1 MNHPAPRNPAKAGDA
16 PSEKRGPRQPYSSA
30 AYELLKQRILDNEM
44 TAGFQ
49 ATEHELAEA
58 LGMSRTPVREA
69 MIRLAN
75 EGLIEIRPRHGLR
88 VLPVSARDMCEI
100 YDILTA
106 LESTAAELLAR
117 RGLGTEQDAALD
129 AAVTEMDTALTKDDL
144 LAWAQA
150 DERFHMLLVDFCGN
164 RRLKALVGNMWGQA
178 HRVRMVTLRLRPR
191 PTQSNAD
198 HREVV
203 DAIRRRD
210 PEAARRVHHNHR
222 LRAGEILVGLLESHG
237 LTHL

>member
-1 MNHPAPRNPAKAGDA
+1 MAAGNEHKK
-16 PSEKRGPRQPYSSA
+16 PGTRQSYSST
-30 AYELLKQRILDNEM
+30 AYDALKQRILDNEM

-88 VLPVSARDMCEI
+88 VLPVSARDMSEI

-106 LESTAAELLAR
+106 LESAAAERLALL
-117 RGLGTEQDAALD
+117 GLNEAQDAELE
-129 AAVTEMDTALTKDDL
+129 AAVTEMDRALEKDDL
-144 LAWAQA
+144 DAWAQA

-164 RRLKALVGNMWGQA
+164 QRLKALVGNMWGQA
-178 HRVRMVTLRLRPR
+178 HRVRIVTLRLRPK

-198 HREVV
+198 HRAVV

-210 PEAARRVHHNHR
+210 SEAARQVHREHR
-222 LRAGEILVGLLESHG
+222 IKAGKTLVSLLDSHG
-237 LTHL
+237 LTYL